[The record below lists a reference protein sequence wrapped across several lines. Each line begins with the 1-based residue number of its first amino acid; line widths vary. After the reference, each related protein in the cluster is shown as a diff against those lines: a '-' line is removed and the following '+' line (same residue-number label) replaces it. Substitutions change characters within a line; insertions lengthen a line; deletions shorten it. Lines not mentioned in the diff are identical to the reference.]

1 MGGQLSTPKTT
12 TTTTITNPNDTKN
25 AIPMSSPQTPT
36 ETTHQP
42 KALETTESSDPV
54 VQESSDPPLMDKI
67 EETPENPDGKA
78 NLEEEEEEEGE
89 CGFCVFMKG
98 GPCRDS
104 FIAWEECVMEGEK
117 KKEENVVSKCF
128 DVTEALHLCIEAHP
142 EYYDVL
148 SRAKEAEAV
157 QEFEDEIV
165 AEADEKEK
173 EIAQQS
179 LDSDGE
185 KGNSEQS

>member
-1 MGGQLSTPKTT
+1 MGGRLSTPKTT
-12 TTTTITNPNDTKN
+12 TTTTTTNPNDTKN

-42 KALETTESSDPV
+42 KALEITESSDPV
-54 VQESSDPPLMDKI
+54 VQESSDPPLMDK
-67 EETPENPDGKA
+67 TPENPDGKTT
-78 NLEEEEEEEGE
+78 LEEEEGE

-148 SRAKEAEAV
+148 SRAKEAEAEAV
-157 QEFEDEIV
+157 QEFEDEIVAV

>member
-1 MGGQLSTPKTT
+1 MGGRLSTPKT
-12 TTTTITNPNDTKN
+12 
-25 AIPMSSPQTPT
+25 T

-42 KALETTESSDPV
+42 KALETTESSDPA

-67 EETPENPDGKA
+67 EETPENPDGKT
-78 NLEEEEEEEGE
+78 NLEEEDEGE

-117 KKEENVVSKCF
+117 KKEENVVSKCSE
-128 DVTEALHLCIEAHP
+128 VTEALHLCIKAHP

-148 SRAKEAEAV
+148 SRAKEAEAEAV
-157 QEFEDEIV
+157 QEVEDEIV
-165 AEADEKEK
+165 AMAEADEKEK